1 MNHHLLRTNR
11 RLVTI
16 MLSIVGVSAVL
27 ALGFTGGNVLL
38 QALIMAVWF
47 ALLGVAWNLQA
58 GFAGVLGLGNAAY
71 VCIGAYTSIV
81 LSNHGISPWLGM
93 WVGVG
98 LSVALGVTVAGI
110 SLRAGLR
117 GITYALA
124 TFASAQILYF
134 LLLEIPSL
142 GGAAGVRLEDYGHSP
157 AHFRFDDFRWYLVV
171 VVAMLVLTTCFVGW
185 INQHRLGTFFR
196 AIRENER
203 AAAMSGI
210 PVMRYQLIAVAL
222 SAGITSVAGTF
233 YAQFQFSASPAAL
246 LGLAMALNTVIY
258 TVVGGT
264 GYVFG
269 PIIGAAVLVAV
280 TEVTANW
287 SSSSANF
294 ASDRMI
300 MYGVVIVLIALFL
313 PRGLLSL
320 LDRFT
325 DPPNVTHSTAPA
337 RSAGPSR
344 DHDMSLQG
352 SDLS

>member
-1 MNHHLLRTNR
+1 MNLIGMNR
-11 RLVTI
+11 RTATI
-16 MLSIVGVSAVL
+16 AASVAGVAAVL
-27 ALGFTGGNVLL
+27 VVGFTGGNVLL
-38 QALIMAVWF
+38 HALIMAVWF
-47 ALLGVAWNLQA
+47 ALLGAAWNLQA
-58 GFAGVLGLGNAAY
+58 GFAGVLGLGNAAFI
-71 VCIGAYTSIV
+71 CLGAYSSIV

-93 WVGVG
+93 WVGVA
-98 LSVALGVTVAGI
+98 LSVSLAITVAAI

-117 GITYALA
+117 GITFALA

-134 LLLEIPSL
+134 FLLEVPSL

-157 AHFRFDDFRWYLVV
+157 AHFRFDDFRWYLVIV
-171 VVAMLVLTTCFVGW
+171 LIMLVITTCFMAW
-185 INQHRLGTFFR
+185 MNQHRLGTFLR

-210 PVMRYQLIAVAL
+210 PVLRYQLIAVAM
-222 SAGITSVAGTF
+222 SATITSVAGTF

-269 PIIGAAVLVAV
+269 PIVGATVLVAV
-280 TEVTANW
+280 TEITANW
-287 SSSSANF
+287 SSSSSDF

-300 MYGVVIVLIALFL
+300 VYGIVIVLIALFL

-320 LDRFT
+320 LDRRET
-325 DPPNVTHSTAPA
+325 RQQSDSDSSDQAVELAT
-337 RSAGPSR
+337 
-344 DHDMSLQG
+344 QG
-352 SDLS
+352 SGSV